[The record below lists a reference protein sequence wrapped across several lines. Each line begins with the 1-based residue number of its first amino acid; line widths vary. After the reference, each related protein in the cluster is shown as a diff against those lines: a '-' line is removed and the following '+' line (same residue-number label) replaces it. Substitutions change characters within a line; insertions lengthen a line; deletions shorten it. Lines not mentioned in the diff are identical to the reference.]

1 MLVVL
6 SEEFYR
12 HCMDMYSVPLKEVEM
27 QTRIFPRKHLNIV
40 DPLKEYNNLGRSVS
54 EGRTPLLQQFRHGS
68 GHRPDVQNAVHI
80 LAPTP
85 TNHAIFN
92 ESNNEGEDGVCIFP
106 TSDTSN
112 TQQIGNRTSDEILQ
126 EPEEG
131 TNIIPDLGSEAQRHV
146 GIVDVASVTYSTAL
160 SNELFNTDSSL
171 ASANNVTSPDPLDLM
186 LDLRGGFETQF
197 NILQYGRCFYLFGS
211 NVLDWPVPP
220 PRPLFQSAHSSD
232 AIQSSSLMNEFPF
245 GRINGLVRDPRLYPV
260 NSMLVPHASYG
271 FERPRPRGTGTFFPI
286 LNRPLRGY
294 KPSSVEGMIQAPERS
309 FHSIVQT
316 VTSSGFPT
324 GQGGGYANY
333 SASLGNADVL
343 ITQDNRILVSSPFH
357 AQHIIPFQG
366 SNMQPR
372 PASSFQPTDNKDNKD
387 PLLPSH
393 LVFNLGTI
401 PGIYSPKGA
410 AGLGIPHPPFSYAR
424 GTGTG
429 TLSRHLENIH
439 SITKVSHERGE
450 ARRGPQQSQLGG
462 FMTSTGGGVLAKIA
476 KDILVISAS
485 TIASESAFSAGKIVL
500 DEKRSSLAPDVVKI
514 LVCKKDWDQADKRQQ
529 GRKEDSDDDDE
540 PWMTMD
546 TSSESGSSTS
556 EQL

>member
-1 MLVVL
+1 
-6 SEEFYR
+6 
-12 HCMDMYSVPLKEVEM
+12 
-27 QTRIFPRKHLNIV
+27 
-40 DPLKEYNNLGRSVS
+40 
-54 EGRTPLLQQFRHGS
+54 
-68 GHRPDVQNAVHI
+68 
-80 LAPTP
+80 
-85 TNHAIFN
+85 
-92 ESNNEGEDGVCIFP
+92 
-106 TSDTSN
+106 
-112 TQQIGNRTSDEILQ
+112 
-126 EPEEG
+126 
-131 TNIIPDLGSEAQRHV
+131 
-146 GIVDVASVTYSTAL
+146 
-160 SNELFNTDSSL
+160 
-171 ASANNVTSPDPLDLM
+171 M

-316 VTSSGFPT
+316 VTSSGFPA

-357 AQHIIPFQG
+357 AQRIIPFQG

-387 PLLPSH
+387 PLLSSH

-401 PGIYSPKGA
+401 PGIDSPKGA
-410 AGLGIPHPPFSYAR
+410 AGLG
-424 GTGTG
+424 
-429 TLSRHLENIH
+429 
-439 SITKVSHERGE
+439 
-450 ARRGPQQSQLGG
+450 
-462 FMTSTGGGVLAKIA
+462 M
-476 KDILVISAS
+476 
-485 TIASESAFSAGKIVL
+485 
-500 DEKRSSLAPDVVKI
+500 
-514 LVCKKDWDQADKRQQ
+514 
-529 GRKEDSDDDDE
+529 
-540 PWMTMD
+540 
-546 TSSESGSSTS
+546 
-556 EQL
+556 